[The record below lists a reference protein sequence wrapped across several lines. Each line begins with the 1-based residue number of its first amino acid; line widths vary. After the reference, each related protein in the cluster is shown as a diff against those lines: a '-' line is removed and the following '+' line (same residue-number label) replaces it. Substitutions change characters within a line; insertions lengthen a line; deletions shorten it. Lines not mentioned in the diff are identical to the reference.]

1 MNQQITITEPT
12 KITITCNQ
20 CGVLTSVARPLVFFS
35 QEAAEAS
42 AVRHIEEH
50 AGHIVTGTRPALN
63 HDGAVPVILFTA
75 GAGA

>member
-12 KITITCNQ
+12 KITITCDQ

-42 AVRHIEEH
+42 ARRHAEEH
-50 AGHIVTGTRPALN
+50 AGHIVTGTRPA
-63 HDGAVPVILFTA
+63 HDYELGVPVILFRA
-75 GAGA
+75 GAGL